1 MAGADVLF
9 AEHRD
14 GVFRYLCRFIGQAE
28 TARDLT
34 QEVFLRVSR
43 SGAPHGTPAA
53 EAGNRAWVF
62 TIARNIALNHLRD
75 ASRRPATV
83 GSDALPEGSAPATQE
98 LAASLN
104 QALAALSEFDRDVF
118 LLRET
123 AGLSYD
129 EIATACDITPDAVRS
144 RLHRA
149 RQALRERLGRSI
161 AEEQRQGIRFQGS
174 GGSGG
179 SGVRGDES

>member
-43 SGAPHGTPAA
+43 SDAPVA
-53 EAGNRAWVF
+53 EAGGSDGPGHRAWIF
-62 TIARNIALNHLRD
+62 TIARNLALNHVRDAQRRPQTSGSEALAD
-75 ASRRPATV
+75 ASR
-83 GSDALPEGSAPATQE
+83 PATQE

-104 QALAALSEFDRDVF
+104 QALAALPDLDRDVF
-118 LLRET
+118 LLRES

-129 EIATACDITPDAVRS
+129 EIATTCGLTPDAVRS

-149 RQALRERLGRSI
+149 RQQLREMLGRSI
-161 AEEQRQGIRFQGS
+161 AEEQRHGIRLG
-174 GGSGG
+174 
-179 SGVRGDES
+179 RTP

>member
-1 MAGADVLF
+1 MSGQMAGADVLF

-14 GVFRYLCRFIGQAE
+14 GVFRYLCRFVGQAE

-43 SGAPHGTPAA
+43 SGAPEGAVGGDS
-53 EAGNRAWVF
+53 AGQGHRAWIF
-62 TIARNIALNHLRD
+62 TIARNLALNHVRDVRRQPATSEASAFTD
-75 ASRRPATV
+75 ASR
-83 GSDALPEGSAPATQE
+83 PATQE

-104 QALAALSEFDRDVF
+104 QALAALSDLDRDVF

-129 EIATACDITPDAVRS
+129 EIATACALTPDAVRS

-149 RQALRERLGRSI
+149 RQQLREMLGRSLAAEQRHGIRLGRTP
-161 AEEQRQGIRFQGS
+161 
-174 GGSGG
+174 
-179 SGVRGDES
+179 

>member
-9 AEHRD
+9 TEHRD
-14 GVFRYLCRFIGQAE
+14 GVFRYLCRFIGHSE

-43 SGAPHGTPAA
+43 SGVPDGTLPV
-53 EAGNRAWVF
+53 ESGRRAWIF
-62 TIARNIALNHLRD
+62 TIARNLALNHLRD
-75 ASRRPATV
+75 ENRRPVLV
-83 GSDALPEGSAPATQE
+83 GSDALPAASAPATQE
-98 LAASLN
+98 LSASLN
-104 QALAALSEFDRDVF
+104 QALAALDEFDRDVF

-129 EIATACDITPDAVRS
+129 EIATACAITPDAVRS

-149 RQALRERLGRSI
+149 RQALRERLGRTI
-161 AEEQRQGIRFQGS
+161 AREHIRLG
-174 GGSGG
+174 
-179 SGVRGDES
+179 

>member
-1 MAGADVLF
+1 MSGADVLF

-14 GVFRYLCRFIGQAE
+14 GVFRYLCRFVGQAE

-43 SGAPHGTPAA
+43 SGGR
-53 EAGNRAWVF
+53 AGAGGSGASADQGQRAWVF
-62 TIARNIALNHLRD
+62 TIARNLALNHARD
-75 ASRRPATV
+75 AQRRPVAS
-83 GSDALPEGSAPATQE
+83 GSDALADASRPATQE

-104 QALAALSEFDRDVF
+104 QALAALPDLDRDVF

-129 EIATACDITPDAVRS
+129 EIATTCGLTPDAVRS

-149 RQALRERLGRSI
+149 RQQLREMLGRSI
-161 AEEQRQGIRFQGS
+161 AVEQRRGIRLG
-174 GGSGG
+174 
-179 SGVRGDES
+179 RTP